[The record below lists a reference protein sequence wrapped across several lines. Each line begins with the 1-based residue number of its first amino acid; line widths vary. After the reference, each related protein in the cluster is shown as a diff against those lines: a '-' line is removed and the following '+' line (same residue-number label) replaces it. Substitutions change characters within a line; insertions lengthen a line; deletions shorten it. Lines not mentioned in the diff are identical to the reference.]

1 MKIELTEQPMNSAI
15 NRLMLFFVAL
25 FAISCVVVAVYQV
38 VWVMPAKKCEA
49 HGAWWDPGTRI
60 CATPIFL
67 PALTHRP
74 IGAPKL
80 APPVKPAAAKG

>member
-1 MKIELTEQPMNSAI
+1 MRVQLTEQPMNQAI
-15 NRLMLFFVAL
+15 QRLTLVFVGL
-25 FAISCVVVAVYQV
+25 FAACCAAVAVYQF
-38 VWVMPAKKCEA
+38 VWVIPARQCEA
-49 HGAWWDPGTRI
+49 HGAWWDPDSRI

-80 APPVKPAAAKG
+80 APPAKPKT